1 MCCVLNNNDV
11 RERKRPQKHNN
22 KSLLLKKKTEE
33 RSFERKNA
41 SDFRVFFFSFKIP
54 LQRKAHNA
62 EEENFVVREISLQ
75 TNKQTT
81 RKERTNKREK
91 RTKREKIMASS
102 LSSSSLLQV
111 LSFSKASSFGG
122 RARRRRSKRST
133 NHHPLTK
140 ISADA
145 SAHSNNKNDD
155 DSEDEND
162 ENEEK
167 KSFFFSTTT
176 TIESTRGRRRR
187 SRAANTS
194 NNMNNNS
201 SQEEEELSST
211 IIRNSVIKN
220 SNKSS
225 SSSQSSAFELAGGFL
240 YVRNFFE
247 KEDFEKIARACDDL
261 RKHLKEEKRVCAN
274 SRLGV
279 MVPEEDVVHQMC
291 CSEFA
296 AEKLRELVLSDEEK
310 LDAKKRNALKP
321 SDVPVEYRI
330 YPFGGSMDWHRD
342 VALYTE
348 PQFEIVCTIHNSSD
362 SRTEWKDVDTGR
374 RRGIRSEPNS
384 VLIVQADSVV
394 HRVTPI
400 TKGERSIV
408 KFAYST
414 TNEKTV
420 DYYDNLLTY
429 NDDYEPTEGSNGKRA
444 ATTSSSSSSTSENFP
459 SPH

>member
-1 MCCVLNNNDV
+1 
-11 RERKRPQKHNN
+11 
-22 KSLLLKKKTEE
+22 
-33 RSFERKNA
+33 
-41 SDFRVFFFSFKIP
+41 
-54 LQRKAHNA
+54 
-62 EEENFVVREISLQ
+62 
-75 TNKQTT
+75 
-81 RKERTNKREK
+81 
-91 RTKREKIMASS
+91 MASS

-176 TIESTRGRRRR
+176 IESTRGRRRR

-194 NNMNNNS
+194 NNINNNS
-201 SQEEEELSST
+201 SQEEEEELSST

-220 SNKSS
+220 SNKSY
-225 SSSQSSAFELAGGFL
+225 SSSQSSAFELSGGFL

>member
-1 MCCVLNNNDV
+1 
-11 RERKRPQKHNN
+11 
-22 KSLLLKKKTEE
+22 
-33 RSFERKNA
+33 
-41 SDFRVFFFSFKIP
+41 
-54 LQRKAHNA
+54 
-62 EEENFVVREISLQ
+62 
-75 TNKQTT
+75 
-81 RKERTNKREK
+81 
-91 RTKREKIMASS
+91 MASS

-145 SAHSNNKNDD
+145 SSAHSNNTNED
-155 DSEDEND
+155 DSEDECDENND
-162 ENEEK
+162 EKKK

-194 NNMNNNS
+194 NNINNNS

>member
-1 MCCVLNNNDV
+1 M
-11 RERKRPQKHNN
+11 
-22 KSLLLKKKTEE
+22 
-33 RSFERKNA
+33 
-41 SDFRVFFFSFKIP
+41 
-54 LQRKAHNA
+54 AH
-62 EEENFVVREISLQ
+62 
-75 TNKQTT
+75 K
-81 RKERTNKREK
+81 
-91 RTKREKIMASS
+91 MASS
-102 LSSSSLLQV
+102 LSSSSLLV

-122 RARRRRSKRST
+122 RRRRRSKRST
-133 NHHPLTK
+133 NHPLTK
-140 ISADA
+140 ISADSS
-145 SAHSNNKNDD
+145 SAHSNNTNED
-155 DSEDEND
+155 DSEDECDENND
-162 ENEEK
+162 EKKK

-194 NNMNNNS
+194 NNINNNS
-201 SQEEEELSST
+201 SQEEEEELSSA

>member
-1 MCCVLNNNDV
+1 M
-11 RERKRPQKHNN
+11 
-22 KSLLLKKKTEE
+22 
-33 RSFERKNA
+33 
-41 SDFRVFFFSFKIP
+41 
-54 LQRKAHNA
+54 AH
-62 EEENFVVREISLQ
+62 V
-75 TNKQTT
+75 
-81 RKERTNKREK
+81 
-91 RTKREKIMASS
+91 ASS
-102 LSSSSLLQV
+102 LSSSSLLV

-122 RARRRRSKRST
+122 RRRRRSKRST
-133 NHHPLTK
+133 NHPLTK

-176 TIESTRGRRRR
+176 TIDSTRGRRRR
-187 SRAANTS
+187 SRAAN
-194 NNMNNNS
+194 NNKNVNNNS

>member
-1 MCCVLNNNDV
+1 M
-11 RERKRPQKHNN
+11 
-22 KSLLLKKKTEE
+22 
-33 RSFERKNA
+33 
-41 SDFRVFFFSFKIP
+41 
-54 LQRKAHNA
+54 AH
-62 EEENFVVREISLQ
+62 
-75 TNKQTT
+75 
-81 RKERTNKREK
+81 
-91 RTKREKIMASS
+91 ASS
-102 LSSSSLLQV
+102 LSSSLLV
-111 LSFSKASSFGG
+111 LSFSKASFGG
-122 RARRRRSKRST
+122 RGRRRRSKRS
-133 NHHPLTK
+133 NNPLRT
-140 ISADA
+140 ISAD
-145 SAHSNNKNDD
+145 SNNNNDD
-155 DSEDEND
+155 DSEDENN
-162 ENEEK
+162 ENNEK
-167 KSFFFSTTT
+167 SSFFFSTTS
-176 TIESTRGRRRR
+176 TIDSTRGRRRR
-187 SRAANTS
+187 SRAANNS
-194 NNMNNNS
+194 NNINNNS
-201 SQEEEELSST
+201 SQEEEEELSST

-444 ATTSSSSSSTSENFP
+444 ATTSSSSSTTSENFP

>member
-1 MCCVLNNNDV
+1 
-11 RERKRPQKHNN
+11 
-22 KSLLLKKKTEE
+22 
-33 RSFERKNA
+33 
-41 SDFRVFFFSFKIP
+41 
-54 LQRKAHNA
+54 
-62 EEENFVVREISLQ
+62 
-75 TNKQTT
+75 
-81 RKERTNKREK
+81 
-91 RTKREKIMASS
+91 MASS

-310 LDAKKRNALKP
+310 LDANKRNALKP

-429 NDDYEPTEGSNGKRA
+429 NDDYEPTEGSNGTRA

>member
-1 MCCVLNNNDV
+1 M
-11 RERKRPQKHNN
+11 
-22 KSLLLKKKTEE
+22 
-33 RSFERKNA
+33 
-41 SDFRVFFFSFKIP
+41 
-54 LQRKAHNA
+54 AH
-62 EEENFVVREISLQ
+62 V
-75 TNKQTT
+75 
-81 RKERTNKREK
+81 
-91 RTKREKIMASS
+91 ASS
-102 LSSSSLLQV
+102 LSSSSLLV
-111 LSFSKASSFGG
+111 LSFSKASAFGG
-122 RARRRRSKRST
+122 RRRRRSKRST
-133 NHHPLTK
+133 NHPLTK
-140 ISADA
+140 ISADSS
-145 SAHSNNKNDD
+145 SAHSNNTNED
-155 DSEDEND
+155 DSEDECDENND
-162 ENEEK
+162 EKKK

-194 NNMNNNS
+194 NNINNNS
-201 SQEEEELSST
+201 SQEEEEELSST

-310 LDAKKRNALKP
+310 LDANKRNALKP

>member
-1 MCCVLNNNDV
+1 
-11 RERKRPQKHNN
+11 
-22 KSLLLKKKTEE
+22 
-33 RSFERKNA
+33 
-41 SDFRVFFFSFKIP
+41 
-54 LQRKAHNA
+54 
-62 EEENFVVREISLQ
+62 
-75 TNKQTT
+75 
-81 RKERTNKREK
+81 
-91 RTKREKIMASS
+91 MASS
-102 LSSSSLLQV
+102 LSSSSLLV
-111 LSFSKASSFGG
+111 RSFSKASKSFGG
-122 RARRRRSKRST
+122 RRRRRSKRST

-145 SAHSNNKNDD
+145 SSSAHSNNTNEED
-155 DSEDEND
+155 DSEDEFFDENNND
-162 ENEEK
+162 EKKK

-201 SQEEEELSST
+201 SREEEELSST

-310 LDAKKRNALKP
+310 LDANKRNALKP

>member
-1 MCCVLNNNDV
+1 M
-11 RERKRPQKHNN
+11 
-22 KSLLLKKKTEE
+22 
-33 RSFERKNA
+33 
-41 SDFRVFFFSFKIP
+41 
-54 LQRKAHNA
+54 AH
-62 EEENFVVREISLQ
+62 V
-75 TNKQTT
+75 
-81 RKERTNKREK
+81 
-91 RTKREKIMASS
+91 ASS
-102 LSSSSLLQV
+102 LSSSSLLV

-122 RARRRRSKRST
+122 RRRRRSKRST
-133 NHHPLTK
+133 NHPLTK
-140 ISADA
+140 ISADSS
-145 SAHSNNKNDD
+145 SAHSNNTNED
-155 DSEDEND
+155 DSEDECDENND
-162 ENEEK
+162 EKKK

-194 NNMNNNS
+194 NNINNNS
-201 SQEEEELSST
+201 SQEEEEELSST

-225 SSSQSSAFELAGGFL
+225 SSSQSSAFELSGGFL

>member
-1 MCCVLNNNDV
+1 MH
-11 RERKRPQKHNN
+11 Q
-22 KSLLLKKKTEE
+22 T
-33 RSFERKNA
+33 
-41 SDFRVFFFSFKIP
+41 RVFFFSFKIP
-54 LQRKAHNA
+54 LQRKAQHNGGGKL
-62 EEENFVVREISLQ
+62 RRKRDLSS
-75 TNKQTT
+75 NKQTT
-81 RKERTNKREK
+81 QARTNKREK
-91 RTKREKIMASS
+91 RTKQKIMASS
-102 LSSSSLLQV
+102 LSSSSLLV
-111 LSFSKASSFGG
+111 RSFSKASKSFGG
-122 RARRRRSKRST
+122 RRRRRSKRST

-140 ISADA
+140 ISADSSS
-145 SAHSNNKNDD
+145 SAHSNNTNEED
-155 DSEDEND
+155 DSEDEFFDENNND
-162 ENEEK
+162 EKKK

-201 SQEEEELSST
+201 SQEEELSST

-310 LDAKKRNALKP
+310 LDANKRNALKP

>member
-1 MCCVLNNNDV
+1 MKKTPKTQKQVLLV
-11 RERKRPQKHNN
+11 
-22 KSLLLKKKTEE
+22 KKKNRRE
-33 RSFERKNA
+33 A
-41 SDFRVFFFSFKIP
+41 SREKMQNHTRVFFFSFKIP
-54 LQRKAHNA
+54 LQRKAHNGGGGKL
-62 EEENFVVREISLQ
+62 RRKRDLSS
-75 TNKQTT
+75 NKQTT
-81 RKERTNKREK
+81 QANNTSKERTDKREK

-102 LSSSSLLQV
+102 LSSSSLLV
-111 LSFSKASSFGG
+111 LSFWKKSSFGG
-122 RARRRRSKRST
+122 RRKRRSKRST

-140 ISADA
+140 ISADSA
-145 SAHSNNKNDD
+145 SSAHSNNTNEED
-155 DSEDEND
+155 DSEDEFFD
-162 ENEEK
+162 ENNDDDEKKK

-201 SQEEEELSST
+201 SQEEELSST

-310 LDAKKRNALKP
+310 LDANKRNALKP

>member
-1 MCCVLNNNDV
+1 M
-11 RERKRPQKHNN
+11 
-22 KSLLLKKKTEE
+22 
-33 RSFERKNA
+33 
-41 SDFRVFFFSFKIP
+41 
-54 LQRKAHNA
+54 AH
-62 EEENFVVREISLQ
+62 
-75 TNKQTT
+75 
-81 RKERTNKREK
+81 
-91 RTKREKIMASS
+91 ASS
-102 LSSSSLLQV
+102 LSSSLLV
-111 LSFSKASSFGG
+111 LSFSKASFGG
-122 RARRRRSKRST
+122 RGRRRRSKRST
-133 NHHPLTK
+133 NQPLTK
-140 ISADA
+140 ISADSS
-145 SAHSNNKNDD
+145 SAHSNNTNED
-155 DSEDEND
+155 DSEDECDENND
-162 ENEEK
+162 EKKK

-176 TIESTRGRRRR
+176 TIDSTRGRRRR
-187 SRAANTS
+187 SRAAN
-194 NNMNNNS
+194 NNNNNNNNS
-201 SQEEEELSST
+201 SQEEEEELSST

>member
-1 MCCVLNNNDV
+1 MH
-11 RERKRPQKHNN
+11 Q
-22 KSLLLKKKTEE
+22 T
-33 RSFERKNA
+33 
-41 SDFRVFFFSFKIP
+41 FRVFFFSFKIP

-310 LDAKKRNALKP
+310 LDANKRNALKP

>member
-1 MCCVLNNNDV
+1 MSSSSSSSSSTSRFGGRVWTSARASTSSSSSSSSVSSTRNPPRRQKVKNVPFFCARGKKND
-11 RERKRPQKHNN
+11 
-22 KSLLLKKKTEE
+22 
-33 RSFERKNA
+33 RSRKNA
-41 SDFRVFFFSFKIP
+41 KSICGSDGGGVGSSAQARVVLVRAVVP
-54 LQRKAHNA
+54 NNEEQQQQRRTNA
-62 EEENFVVREISLQ
+62 KSAFDEFVAEISSK
-75 TNKQTT
+75 TVPA
-81 RKERTNKREK
+81 RGEK
-91 RTKREKIMASS
+91 
-102 LSSSSLLQV
+102 
-111 LSFSKASSFGG
+111 
-122 RARRRRSKRST
+122 
-133 NHHPLTK
+133 
-140 ISADA
+140 
-145 SAHSNNKNDD
+145 NN
-155 DSEDEND
+155 
-162 ENEEK
+162 
-167 KSFFFSTTT
+167 
-176 TIESTRGRRRR
+176 
-187 SRAANTS
+187 
-194 NNMNNNS
+194 NNNS
-201 SQEEEELSST
+201 SSAAVTS
-211 IIRNSVIKN
+211 K
-220 SNKSS
+220 K
-225 SSSQSSAFELAGGFL
+225 SAFELAGGFL

-247 KEDFEKIARACDDL
+247 KEDFEKIERACDAL

-291 CSEFA
+291 CSEYA
-296 AEKLRELVLSDEEK
+296 AEKLRELVLSEEEK
-310 LDAKKRNALKP
+310 RDATKRYALKP

-362 SRTEWKDVDTGR
+362 SRTEWKDMDTGR

-429 NDDYEPTEGSNGKRA
+429 NDDYEPEAGSNGKRA
-444 ATTSSSSSSTSENFP
+444 SSSSSSSSGGSSSENFP

>member
-1 MCCVLNNNDV
+1 
-11 RERKRPQKHNN
+11 
-22 KSLLLKKKTEE
+22 
-33 RSFERKNA
+33 
-41 SDFRVFFFSFKIP
+41 
-54 LQRKAHNA
+54 
-62 EEENFVVREISLQ
+62 
-75 TNKQTT
+75 
-81 RKERTNKREK
+81 
-91 RTKREKIMASS
+91 MASS

-194 NNMNNNS
+194 NNINNNS
-201 SQEEEELSST
+201 SQEEEEELSSA

>member
-1 MCCVLNNNDV
+1 M
-11 RERKRPQKHNN
+11 
-22 KSLLLKKKTEE
+22 
-33 RSFERKNA
+33 
-41 SDFRVFFFSFKIP
+41 
-54 LQRKAHNA
+54 AH
-62 EEENFVVREISLQ
+62 
-75 TNKQTT
+75 K
-81 RKERTNKREK
+81 
-91 RTKREKIMASS
+91 MASS
-102 LSSSSLLQV
+102 LSSSSLLV

-122 RARRRRSKRST
+122 RRRRRSKRST
-133 NHHPLTK
+133 NHPLTK
-140 ISADA
+140 ISADSS
-145 SAHSNNKNDD
+145 SAHSNNTNED
-155 DSEDEND
+155 DSEDECDENND
-162 ENEEK
+162 EKKK

-194 NNMNNNS
+194 NNINNNS
-201 SQEEEELSST
+201 SQEEEEELSST

-296 AEKLRELVLSDEEK
+296 AEKLRELVLSDKEK

>member
-1 MCCVLNNNDV
+1 M
-11 RERKRPQKHNN
+11 
-22 KSLLLKKKTEE
+22 LKKNREAREKIHQ
-33 RSFERKNA
+33 SK
-41 SDFRVFFFSFKIP
+41 FFHSVP
-54 LQRKAHNA
+54 LQRKSNRGGKLQ
-62 EEENFVVREISLQ
+62 ERSLF
-75 TNKQTT
+75 KQQQQQQNT
-81 RKERTNKREK
+81 RGQKRE
-91 RTKREKIMASS
+91 RTKRKIMAHASS
-102 LSSSSLLQV
+102 LSSSSLLV
-111 LSFSKASSFGG
+111 RSFSKASFGG
-122 RARRRRSKRST
+122 RGRRRRSKRS
-133 NHHPLTK
+133 NNPLTK
-140 ISADA
+140 ISADS
-145 SAHSNNKNDD
+145 SAHSNNTNDD

-162 ENEEK
+162 ENDEK

-176 TIESTRGRRRR
+176 TIDSTRGRRRR
-187 SRAANTS
+187 SRAANNS
-194 NNMNNNS
+194 NNINNNS

-296 AEKLRELVLSDEEK
+296 AEKLRALVLSDEEK

>member
-1 MCCVLNNNDV
+1 
-11 RERKRPQKHNN
+11 
-22 KSLLLKKKTEE
+22 
-33 RSFERKNA
+33 
-41 SDFRVFFFSFKIP
+41 
-54 LQRKAHNA
+54 
-62 EEENFVVREISLQ
+62 
-75 TNKQTT
+75 
-81 RKERTNKREK
+81 
-91 RTKREKIMASS
+91 MASS

-176 TIESTRGRRRR
+176 TIDSTRGRRRR

-310 LDAKKRNALKP
+310 LDANKRNALKP

>member
-1 MCCVLNNNDV
+1 MQN
-11 RERKRPQKHNN
+11 H
-22 KSLLLKKKTEE
+22 T
-33 RSFERKNA
+33 
-41 SDFRVFFFSFKIP
+41 RVFFFSFKIP
-54 LQRKAHNA
+54 LQRKAHNGGGGKL
-62 EEENFVVREISLQ
+62 RRKRDLSS
-75 TNKQTT
+75 NKQTT
-81 RKERTNKREK
+81 QANNTSKERTDKREK

-102 LSSSSLLQV
+102 LSSSSLLV
-111 LSFSKASSFGG
+111 LSFWKKSSFGG
-122 RARRRRSKRST
+122 RRKRRSKRST

-140 ISADA
+140 ISADSA
-145 SAHSNNKNDD
+145 SSAHSNNTNEED
-155 DSEDEND
+155 DSEDEFFD
-162 ENEEK
+162 ENNDDDEKKK

-201 SQEEEELSST
+201 SQEEELSST

-310 LDAKKRNALKP
+310 LDANKRNALKP

>member
-1 MCCVLNNNDV
+1 M
-11 RERKRPQKHNN
+11 
-22 KSLLLKKKTEE
+22 
-33 RSFERKNA
+33 
-41 SDFRVFFFSFKIP
+41 
-54 LQRKAHNA
+54 AH
-62 EEENFVVREISLQ
+62 V
-75 TNKQTT
+75 
-81 RKERTNKREK
+81 
-91 RTKREKIMASS
+91 ASS
-102 LSSSSLLQV
+102 LSSSSLLV

-122 RARRRRSKRST
+122 RRRRRSKRST
-133 NHHPLTK
+133 NHPLTK
-140 ISADA
+140 ISADSS
-145 SAHSNNKNDD
+145 SAHSNNTNED
-155 DSEDEND
+155 DSEDECDENND
-162 ENEEK
+162 EKKK

-176 TIESTRGRRRR
+176 TIDSTRGRRRR
-187 SRAANTS
+187 SRAANNS
-194 NNMNNNS
+194 NNINNNS
-201 SQEEEELSST
+201 SQEEEEELSST

>member
-1 MCCVLNNNDV
+1 M
-11 RERKRPQKHNN
+11 
-22 KSLLLKKKTEE
+22 
-33 RSFERKNA
+33 
-41 SDFRVFFFSFKIP
+41 
-54 LQRKAHNA
+54 AH
-62 EEENFVVREISLQ
+62 V
-75 TNKQTT
+75 
-81 RKERTNKREK
+81 
-91 RTKREKIMASS
+91 ASS
-102 LSSSSLLQV
+102 LSSSSLLV

-122 RARRRRSKRST
+122 RRRRRSKRST
-133 NHHPLTK
+133 NHPLTK
-140 ISADA
+140 ISADSS
-145 SAHSNNKNDD
+145 SAHSNNTNED
-155 DSEDEND
+155 DSEDECDENND
-162 ENEEK
+162 EKKK

-176 TIESTRGRRRR
+176 TIDSTRGRRRR

-194 NNMNNNS
+194 NNINNNS
-201 SQEEEELSST
+201 SQEEEEELSSA

>member
-1 MCCVLNNNDV
+1 
-11 RERKRPQKHNN
+11 
-22 KSLLLKKKTEE
+22 
-33 RSFERKNA
+33 
-41 SDFRVFFFSFKIP
+41 
-54 LQRKAHNA
+54 
-62 EEENFVVREISLQ
+62 
-75 TNKQTT
+75 
-81 RKERTNKREK
+81 
-91 RTKREKIMASS
+91 MASS

-111 LSFSKASSFGG
+111 RSFSKASSFGG

-310 LDAKKRNALKP
+310 LDANKRNALKP

>member
-1 MCCVLNNNDV
+1 M
-11 RERKRPQKHNN
+11 
-22 KSLLLKKKTEE
+22 
-33 RSFERKNA
+33 A
-41 SDFRVFFFSFKIP
+41 RV
-54 LQRKAHNA
+54 
-62 EEENFVVREISLQ
+62 
-75 TNKQTT
+75 
-81 RKERTNKREK
+81 
-91 RTKREKIMASS
+91 ASS
-102 LSSSSLLQV
+102 LSSSSLLV
-111 LSFSKASSFGG
+111 LSFSKESSSFGG
-122 RARRRRSKRST
+122 RRRRRSKRST

>member
-1 MCCVLNNNDV
+1 MLNNNGVYFEYVKRVKERDPKKNNARASV
-11 RERKRPQKHNN
+11 VKKQKNRETRKNSSNTQKREGKLQKRDLSSNNNNNNKTREDKRER
-22 KSLLLKKKTEE
+22 E
-33 RSFERKNA
+33 
-41 SDFRVFFFSFKIP
+41 
-54 LQRKAHNA
+54 
-62 EEENFVVREISLQ
+62 
-75 TNKQTT
+75 
-81 RKERTNKREK
+81 
-91 RTKREKIMASS
+91 RTKRKIMAHVASS
-102 LSSSSLLQV
+102 LSSSSLLLV
-111 LSFSKASSFGG
+111 LSFSKASKFGG
-122 RARRRRSKRST
+122 RGRRRRSKRS
-133 NHHPLTK
+133 NDPLTK
-140 ISADA
+140 ISADSS
-145 SAHSNNKNDD
+145 SANSNNDNDD
-155 DSEDEND
+155 DSEEEND
-162 ENEEK
+162 EKNEK

-176 TIESTRGRRRR
+176 TTIDSTRGRRRR
-187 SRAANTS
+187 SRAAN
-194 NNMNNNS
+194 NNNNNINNNS

-296 AEKLRELVLSDEEK
+296 AEKLRELVLSGEERR
-310 LDAKKRNALKP
+310 DAKKRHALKP

>member
-1 MCCVLNNNDV
+1 MQN
-11 RERKRPQKHNN
+11 H
-22 KSLLLKKKTEE
+22 T
-33 RSFERKNA
+33 
-41 SDFRVFFFSFKIP
+41 RVFFFSFKIP
-54 LQRKAHNA
+54 LQRKAHNGGGGKL
-62 EEENFVVREISLQ
+62 RRKRDLSS
-75 TNKQTT
+75 NKQTT
-81 RKERTNKREK
+81 QANNTSKERTDKREK

-102 LSSSSLLQV
+102 LSSSSLLV
-111 LSFSKASSFGG
+111 RSFSKKSSFGG
-122 RARRRRSKRST
+122 RRKRRSKRST

-145 SAHSNNKNDD
+145 SSSAHSNNTNEED
-155 DSEDEND
+155 DSEDECDENND
-162 ENEEK
+162 EKKK

-201 SQEEEELSST
+201 SQEEELSST

-310 LDAKKRNALKP
+310 LDANKRNALKP

>member
-1 MCCVLNNNDV
+1 M
-11 RERKRPQKHNN
+11 
-22 KSLLLKKKTEE
+22 
-33 RSFERKNA
+33 
-41 SDFRVFFFSFKIP
+41 
-54 LQRKAHNA
+54 AH
-62 EEENFVVREISLQ
+62 
-75 TNKQTT
+75 
-81 RKERTNKREK
+81 
-91 RTKREKIMASS
+91 ASS

-167 KSFFFSTTT
+167 KSFFFSTTM

-310 LDAKKRNALKP
+310 LDANKRNALKP

>member
-1 MCCVLNNNDV
+1 
-11 RERKRPQKHNN
+11 
-22 KSLLLKKKTEE
+22 
-33 RSFERKNA
+33 
-41 SDFRVFFFSFKIP
+41 
-54 LQRKAHNA
+54 
-62 EEENFVVREISLQ
+62 
-75 TNKQTT
+75 
-81 RKERTNKREK
+81 
-91 RTKREKIMASS
+91 MASS

-176 TIESTRGRRRR
+176 TIDSTRGRRRR
-187 SRAANTS
+187 SRAAN
-194 NNMNNNS
+194 NNKNMNNNS

-240 YVRNFFE
+240 YARNFFE

>member
-1 MCCVLNNNDV
+1 MTFISSKGVNERDPKNEQETSV
-11 RERKRPQKHNN
+11 KKQRENFLFFLS
-22 KSLLLKKKTEE
+22 SL
-33 RSFERKNA
+33 RKN
-41 SDFRVFFFSFKIP
+41 SFHSIP
-54 LQRKAHNA
+54 LRTIKQTKTS
-62 EEENFVVREISLQ
+62 REISLQ
-75 TNKQTT
+75 TTT
-81 RKERTNKREK
+81 TTTTTQFRPPPQNARIIQKRE
-91 RTKREKIMASS
+91 RTKRKIMAHASS
-102 LSSSSLLQV
+102 LSSSLLV
-111 LSFSKASSFGG
+111 LSFSKASFGG
-122 RARRRRSKRST
+122 RGRRRRSKRS
-133 NHHPLTK
+133 NNPLRT
-140 ISADA
+140 ISAD
-145 SAHSNNKNDD
+145 SNNNNDD
-155 DSEDEND
+155 DSEDENN
-162 ENEEK
+162 ENNEK
-167 KSFFFSTTT
+167 SSFFFSTTS
-176 TIESTRGRRRR
+176 TIDSTRGRRRR
-187 SRAANTS
+187 SRAANNS
-194 NNMNNNS
+194 NNINNNS
-201 SQEEEELSST
+201 SQEEEEELSST

>member
-1 MCCVLNNNDV
+1 M
-11 RERKRPQKHNN
+11 
-22 KSLLLKKKTEE
+22 
-33 RSFERKNA
+33 A
-41 SDFRVFFFSFKIP
+41 RV
-54 LQRKAHNA
+54 
-62 EEENFVVREISLQ
+62 
-75 TNKQTT
+75 
-81 RKERTNKREK
+81 
-91 RTKREKIMASS
+91 ASS
-102 LSSSSLLQV
+102 LSSSSLLA

-122 RARRRRSKRST
+122 RRRRRSKRST

-140 ISADA
+140 ISADSS
-145 SAHSNNKNDD
+145 SAHSNNTNED
-155 DSEDEND
+155 DSEDECDENND
-162 ENEEK
+162 EKKK

>member
-1 MCCVLNNNDV
+1 M
-11 RERKRPQKHNN
+11 K
-22 KSLLLKKKTEE
+22 
-33 RSFERKNA
+33 RKNA
-41 SDFRVFFFSFKIP
+41 SDFSSLFFFVQNSSSEKST
-54 LQRKAHNA
+54 QRRGGKL
-62 EEENFVVREISLQ
+62 RRKRDLSS
-75 TNKQTT
+75 NKQTTT

-167 KSFFFSTTT
+167 KSFFFSTTM

-194 NNMNNNS
+194 DNMNNNS

>member
-1 MCCVLNNNDV
+1 MTF
-11 RERKRPQKHNN
+11 RKGVNEKHNN
-22 KSLLLKKKTEE
+22 KSLLLKKKQ
-33 RSFERKNA
+33 RSFKRKNA
-41 SDFRVFFFSFKIP
+41 SDSSLFFSFKIP
-54 LQRKAHNA
+54 LQRKSHNGGGKL
-62 EEENFVVREISLQ
+62 RRKRDLSS
-75 TNKQTT
+75 NKQTT
-81 RKERTNKREK
+81 QARTNKREK
-91 RTKREKIMASS
+91 RTKQKIMASS
-102 LSSSSLLQV
+102 LSSSSLLV
-111 LSFSKASSFGG
+111 RSFSKASKSFGG
-122 RARRRRSKRST
+122 RRRRSKRST

-145 SAHSNNKNDD
+145 SSSAHSNNTNEED
-155 DSEDEND
+155 DSEDEFFD
-162 ENEEK
+162 ENNDDEKKKK

-201 SQEEEELSST
+201 SQEEELSST

-310 LDAKKRNALKP
+310 LDANKRNALKP

>member
-1 MCCVLNNNDV
+1 M
-11 RERKRPQKHNN
+11 
-22 KSLLLKKKTEE
+22 LKKKTEE
-33 RSFERKNA
+33 KLQEKKCKITLES
-41 SDFRVFFFSFKIP
+41 FFFRSKFLFREK
-54 LQRKAHNA
+54 HTT
-62 EEENFVVREISLQ
+62 EEENFVIKERSLFKQ
-75 TNKQTT
+75 TNNTS
-81 RKERTNKREK
+81 KERTDKREK

-102 LSSSSLLQV
+102 LSSSSLLV
-111 LSFSKASSFGG
+111 RSFSKKSSFGG
-122 RARRRRSKRST
+122 RRKRRSKRST

-145 SAHSNNKNDD
+145 SSSAHSNNTNEED
-155 DSEDEND
+155 DSEDECDENND
-162 ENEEK
+162 EKKK

-201 SQEEEELSST
+201 SQEEELSST

-310 LDAKKRNALKP
+310 LDANKRNALKP

>member
-1 MCCVLNNNDV
+1 
-11 RERKRPQKHNN
+11 
-22 KSLLLKKKTEE
+22 
-33 RSFERKNA
+33 
-41 SDFRVFFFSFKIP
+41 
-54 LQRKAHNA
+54 
-62 EEENFVVREISLQ
+62 
-75 TNKQTT
+75 
-81 RKERTNKREK
+81 
-91 RTKREKIMASS
+91 MASS

-111 LSFSKASSFGG
+111 RSFSKASSFGG

-176 TIESTRGRRRR
+176 TIDSTRGRRRR

-194 NNMNNNS
+194 NNINNNS
-201 SQEEEELSST
+201 SQEEEEELSST

-310 LDAKKRNALKP
+310 LDANKRNALKP

>member
-1 MCCVLNNNDV
+1 MH
-11 RERKRPQKHNN
+11 Q
-22 KSLLLKKKTEE
+22 T
-33 RSFERKNA
+33 
-41 SDFRVFFFSFKIP
+41 RVFFFSFKIP
-54 LQRKAHNA
+54 LQRKSHNGGGKL
-62 EEENFVVREISLQ
+62 RRKRDLSS
-75 TNKQTT
+75 NKQTT
-81 RKERTNKREK
+81 QARTNKREK
-91 RTKREKIMASS
+91 RTKQKIMASS
-102 LSSSSLLQV
+102 LSSSSLLV
-111 LSFSKASSFGG
+111 RSFSKASKSFGG
-122 RARRRRSKRST
+122 RRRRRSKRST

-145 SAHSNNKNDD
+145 SSSAHSNNTNEED
-155 DSEDEND
+155 DSEDEFFDENNND
-162 ENEEK
+162 EKKK

-201 SQEEEELSST
+201 SQEEEEEELSST

-310 LDAKKRNALKP
+310 LDANKRNALKP

>member
-1 MCCVLNNNDV
+1 
-11 RERKRPQKHNN
+11 
-22 KSLLLKKKTEE
+22 
-33 RSFERKNA
+33 
-41 SDFRVFFFSFKIP
+41 
-54 LQRKAHNA
+54 
-62 EEENFVVREISLQ
+62 
-75 TNKQTT
+75 
-81 RKERTNKREK
+81 
-91 RTKREKIMASS
+91 
-102 LSSSSLLQV
+102 
-111 LSFSKASSFGG
+111 
-122 RARRRRSKRST
+122 
-133 NHHPLTK
+133 
-140 ISADA
+140 
-145 SAHSNNKNDD
+145 
-155 DSEDEND
+155 
-162 ENEEK
+162 
-167 KSFFFSTTT
+167 
-176 TIESTRGRRRR
+176 
-187 SRAANTS
+187 
-194 NNMNNNS
+194 
-201 SQEEEELSST
+201 
-211 IIRNSVIKN
+211 
-220 SNKSS
+220 
-225 SSSQSSAFELAGGFL
+225 
-240 YVRNFFE
+240 
-247 KEDFEKIARACDDL
+247 
-261 RKHLKEEKRVCAN
+261 
-274 SRLGV
+274 

-330 YPFGGSMDWHRD
+330 YPFGGSIDWHRD

>member
-1 MCCVLNNNDV
+1 MKETPKTQQQVLLV
-11 RERKRPQKHNN
+11 
-22 KSLLLKKKTEE
+22 KKKNRTE
-33 RSFERKNA
+33 A
-41 SDFRVFFFSFKIP
+41 SREKMQNHTRVFFFSFKIP
-54 LQRKAHNA
+54 LQRKAHNGGGGKL
-62 EEENFVVREISLQ
+62 RRKRDLSS
-75 TNKQTT
+75 NKQTT
-81 RKERTNKREK
+81 QANNTSKERTDKREK

-102 LSSSSLLQV
+102 LSSSSLLV
-111 LSFSKASSFGG
+111 LSFWKKSSFGG
-122 RARRRRSKRST
+122 RRKRRSKRST

-140 ISADA
+140 ISADSA
-145 SAHSNNKNDD
+145 SSAHSNNTNEED
-155 DSEDEND
+155 DSEDEFFD
-162 ENEEK
+162 ENNDDDEKKK

-201 SQEEEELSST
+201 SQEEELSST

-310 LDAKKRNALKP
+310 LDANKRNALKP

>member
-1 MCCVLNNNDV
+1 M
-11 RERKRPQKHNN
+11 
-22 KSLLLKKKTEE
+22 
-33 RSFERKNA
+33 
-41 SDFRVFFFSFKIP
+41 
-54 LQRKAHNA
+54 AH
-62 EEENFVVREISLQ
+62 
-75 TNKQTT
+75 K
-81 RKERTNKREK
+81 
-91 RTKREKIMASS
+91 MASS
-102 LSSSSLLQV
+102 LSSSSLLV
-111 LSFSKASSFGG
+111 LSFSKADTSFGG
-122 RARRRRSKRST
+122 RRRRRSKRST
-133 NHHPLTK
+133 NHHPWTK

-145 SAHSNNKNDD
+145 SSAHSNNTNED
-155 DSEDEND
+155 DSEDECDENND
-162 ENEEK
+162 EKKK

-194 NNMNNNS
+194 NNINNNS
-201 SQEEEELSST
+201 SQEEEEELSSA

-310 LDAKKRNALKP
+310 LDANKRNALKP

>member
-1 MCCVLNNNDV
+1 M
-11 RERKRPQKHNN
+11 
-22 KSLLLKKKTEE
+22 
-33 RSFERKNA
+33 
-41 SDFRVFFFSFKIP
+41 
-54 LQRKAHNA
+54 AH
-62 EEENFVVREISLQ
+62 V
-75 TNKQTT
+75 
-81 RKERTNKREK
+81 
-91 RTKREKIMASS
+91 ASS
-102 LSSSSLLQV
+102 LSSSSLLV

-122 RARRRRSKRST
+122 RRRRRSKRST
-133 NHHPLTK
+133 NHPLTK
-140 ISADA
+140 ISADSS
-145 SAHSNNKNDD
+145 SAHSNNTNED
-155 DSEDEND
+155 DSEDECDENND
-162 ENEEK
+162 EKKK

-194 NNMNNNS
+194 NNINNNS
-201 SQEEEELSST
+201 SQEEEEELSST